1 MTTTTFHT
9 ANYVWTHGRSP
20 RGRGTWAFSLK
31 GTPARGDGSE
41 IMWTP
46 SMTYSEAKKYLLAKF
61 PGCKGRD
68 IEVLT

>member
-1 MTTTTFHT
+1 MATYFDTTAYQKTYGFT
-9 ANYVWTHGRSP
+9 P
-20 RGRGTWAFSLK
+20 RGRGSWAFVLK
-31 GTPARGDGSE
+31 GAIAYGDGRE

-46 SMTYSEAKKYLLAKF
+46 SMTYTEAKKYLLAKF